1 MFRVVKTGL
10 ARFKFNEHF
19 RSLNEILFRFQT
31 LQTTRLAS
39 LQLWLFGYSYFS
51 RSRVEPSNNQKR
63 KGLQGTR
70 EGRQHPNTDHHQ
82 LQTKNKRDNIRR
94 IHVAIVLSLHNS
106 SRHAINAIGR
116 QRNHLPPIQIR
127 ANSLQY
133 HFIHHNN
140 HWEHNISIINY
151 HLPRPRGM

>member
-1 MFRVVKTGL
+1 M
-10 ARFKFNEHF
+10 A
-19 RSLNEILFRFQT
+19 IPPI
-31 LQTTRLAS
+31 
-39 LQLWLFGYSYFS
+39 WLFGYSYFS

-70 EGRQHPNTDHHQ
+70 EERKHPNTDHHQ
-82 LQTKNKRDNIRR
+82 LQTENKRDNIRR
-94 IHVAIVLSLHNS
+94 IHVVIVLSLHNS

-151 HLPRPRGM
+151 HLPRPRGLCLPRPRCRTHDFDFFRFPGT